1 MSDEVDEKLERW
13 VPIDGI
19 DDAFLTAEL
28 WYEHPTLAVRLIDG
42 GTQKTTQRDLIL
54 LFERVAAVR
63 VHEEYVHPTQGSTCG
78 VGPRISDSNDDTFP
92 CLTVDPSPLLEELRD
107 ELAFFYH
114 GAKHYRLCTCYPVID
129 VVTAEQPYV
138 YWPSIALVARRAR
151 GQTSKSGGGVGR
163 RGAKAL
169 SASPECWAR
178 LFLHPFGVCS

>member
-138 YWPSIALVARRAR
+138 YWSEHP
-151 GQTSKSGGGVGR
+151 
-163 RGAKAL
+163 
-169 SASPECWAR
+169 ASRQSDADPPGWVRWPAE
-178 LFLHPFGVCS
+178 